1 MMTDPA
7 VNMMSASASGSIPAI
22 GESQSSSS
30 PSSGV
35 AVGLLSSKV
44 SEMIPAIIMP
54 AMFASGVSL

>member
-1 MMTDPA
+1 MTTDPA
-7 VNMMSASASGSIPAI
+7 VKMISASASGSMPAM

-44 SEMIPAIIMP
+44 SEMIPAIMMP
-54 AMFASGVSL
+54 AMFGSGVSL